1 MLKRAGFT
9 LVELV
14 IVMAIVAIGAALAF
28 PGVAQMLSNRQVQ
41 SAAESILTGL
51 NQARS
56 EAVRRNTPVN
66 FSLRA
71 DRLGW
76 TVAQVA
82 PANTLLSANDPAWRG
97 LTITS
102 AGSADTV
109 TFLPTGLRQAGGTQ
123 LSEVTIASTVND
135 SRTRRIHV
143 FGGGLIRMCDP
154 AVTEAA
160 DPRRC

>member
-1 MLKRAGFT
+1 MLKQAGFT

-14 IVMAIVAIGAALAF
+14 VVLTMLAVGAALAF
-28 PGVAQMLSNRQVQ
+28 PGVAQMISNRQVQ
-41 SAAESILTGL
+41 SAAESIITGL
-51 NQARS
+51 NQART
-56 EAVRRNTPVN
+56 EAVRRNAPVS

-76 TVAQVA
+76 TVQLVSSGD
-82 PANTLLSANDPAWRG
+82 TLLAAGDPAWST

-102 AGSADTV
+102 AGSANSV
-109 TFLPTGLRQAGGTQ
+109 TFLPTGLRQSAGTQ
-123 LSEVTIASTVND
+123 LSEVTVASVVND
-135 SRTRRIHV
+135 SRTRRVNV